1 MSPHARG
8 ANIATSEPGASM
20 NTLKEHFV
28 HHRRYMLGCLAG
40 ALLSI
45 IGGLVHEPGLTIS
58 GAVICAGFCLQM
70 IRTMAFKP
78 KGS

>member
-1 MSPHARG
+1 MHA
-8 ANIATSEPGASM
+8 
-20 NTLKEHFV
+20 LKEHLV

-45 IGGLVHEPGLTIS
+45 IGGLLHVPILEIT

-70 IRTMAFKP
+70 IRMMAFKP
-78 KGS
+78 RQS

>member
-1 MSPHARG
+1 
-8 ANIATSEPGASM
+8 M

-45 IGGLVHEPGLTIS
+45 IGGLVHEPVLTIS

-70 IRTMAFKP
+70 IRMMAFKP
-78 KGS
+78 TRS